1 MSYDISM
8 KKLIILFFALIF
20 NQCVFALDVVYPKK
34 NCVTINSPTTF
45 FVGSSKESLN
55 INGKNVELHNTGAF
69 AHFVELSYGENI
81 FQIKTK
87 DESLTYVITRP
98 YSKSKSYAKPQF
110 VEIDDSVGVVNTD
123 KTPLR
128 STPVN
133 AGINRIVH
141 LQKGVKLKID
151 GELSSF
157 YRVVLSEGEKA
168 WVSKTNVNLVKDK
181 KDVSANLLS
190 YDFTEDAEFFN
201 FVFHLDDKVPYE
213 IIADDIFK
221 FKIFNI
227 NNSVGNVYEFE
238 FPYQNRVGSSQVFGY
253 YAEYCGNDL
262 VFRIRKYPKINK
274 KHPLKNITITIDP
287 GHGGKEF
294 GAISCLRNNEKDV
307 VLDISKYLYDELK
320 SRGANVFMTRCSD
333 ENVSLDERVNIANR
347 NNSMIFLSIH
357 SNAVPDTMDPNKHR
371 GISIFYYNNEAKSL
385 GASIL
390 TSMVDRLEL
399 PNDKLRQQSFAVI
412 RNTQA
417 LSLLLEIGYMI
428 NPYDNEIII
437 NADFQK
443 RCAKAIADGIQNFL
457 KGE

>member
-81 FQIKTK
+81 FEIKTK

-98 YSKSKSYAKPQF
+98 YSKSKSYAKPEF
-110 VEIDDSVGVVNTD
+110 VEIDDFVGVVNTD

-181 KDVSANLLS
+181 TQLEGYENH
-190 YDFTEDAEFFN
+190 
-201 FVFHLDDKVPYE
+201 FHLFGKIRKRYQKKVEVVTNLILQNLIKELRQNFPNKKFRVYLDCDFSDHVIIRFHQYWEDEHPYYNPDE
-213 IIADDIFK
+213 FPSITE
-221 FKIFNI
+221 FKI
-227 NNSVGNVYEFE
+227 E
-238 FPYQNRVGSSQVFGY
+238 
-253 YAEYCGNDL
+253 
-262 VFRIRKYPKINK
+262 
-274 KHPLKNITITIDP
+274 
-287 GHGGKEF
+287 
-294 GAISCLRNNEKDV
+294 
-307 VLDISKYLYDELK
+307 
-320 SRGANVFMTRCSD
+320 
-333 ENVSLDERVNIANR
+333 
-347 NNSMIFLSIH
+347 
-357 SNAVPDTMDPNKHR
+357 
-371 GISIFYYNNEAKSL
+371 
-385 GASIL
+385 
-390 TSMVDRLEL
+390 
-399 PNDKLRQQSFAVI
+399 
-412 RNTQA
+412 
-417 LSLLLEIGYMI
+417 
-428 NPYDNEIII
+428 
-437 NADFQK
+437 
-443 RCAKAIADGIQNFL
+443 
-457 KGE
+457 